1 MSCRSWQVQ
10 WELTLNNDNMKFV
23 ISSTELL
30 GHLQAISRVISSKNT
45 LPILDNFLFNIT
57 GSDLEITASDLEST
71 LITKMRLDN
80 ITGSGTIALPA
91 RILLDTLKE
100 FSEQPLTFDINT
112 DTMAV
117 VINSENGRFSIV
129 GQNGIDFPV
138 LPVIKTEKRFSF
150 SVAADILMSG
160 ISKTLFATADDELR
174 PVMGGILVEAS
185 TEKLTF
191 VASDAHKLV
200 RYQRSDAK
208 ADDNASFIL
217 PKKPASLLKNILP
230 REDGP
235 VSVEFDDR
243 NAFFNLSDY
252 KVVCR
257 LVEGNYPNYNSVI
270 PKNNPRKVRI
280 DRLEFYN
287 ILRRVSVFSNQASNL
302 VKLQFTPN
310 QITVSAQDVDFSISA
325 YERHKCLYEGDDME
339 IGFKSVFLLEIL
351 SNIAS
356 QDVLLELADPTRAGL
371 FLPSESSNED
381 EDLLMLLMP
390 MMINA

>member
-1 MSCRSWQVQ
+1 
-10 WELTLNNDNMKFV
+10 MKFV
-23 ISSTELL
+23 VSSTDLL

-45 LPILDNFLFNIT
+45 LPILDNFLFNIS
-57 GSDLEITASDLEST
+57 GNELEITASDLEST
-71 LITKMRLDN
+71 LITRMRLDN
-80 ITGSGTIALPA
+80 ITGSGTIAMPA

-100 FSEQPLTFDINT
+100 FSEQPLTFDINP

-138 LPVIKTEKRFSF
+138 LPVIKKEKRFGF
-150 SVAADILMSG
+150 NVPADVLLSG
-160 ISKTLFATADDELR
+160 ITRTLFATADDELR

-208 ADDNASFIL
+208 ADDSASFIL

-230 REDGP
+230 RESGM

-243 NAFFNLSDY
+243 NAFFNLADY

-339 IGFKSVFLLEIL
+339 IGFKSVFLIEIL

-356 QDVLLELADPTRAGL
+356 QDVIIELADPTRAGL
-371 FLPSESSNED
+371 FLPAEAANEE

-390 MMINA
+390 MMINT